1 MSPANRCAN
10 GARSRR
16 HLHEIAIGLV
26 LLDVARVIHVPL
38 DSRSRIMSPGL
49 DTTPRGVRHPG
60 RAGFHSVVTDH
71 GMRRQAIGQ
80 IGDRLD
86 LQERWLESSWRSRL
100 PPVERRCEG
109 RPI

>member
-1 MSPANRCAN
+1 
-10 GARSRR
+10 
-16 HLHEIAIGLV
+16 
-26 LLDVARVIHVPL
+26 
-38 DSRSRIMSPGL
+38 
-49 DTTPRGVRHPG
+49 
-60 RAGFHSVVTDH
+60 
-71 GMRRQAIGQ
+71 MRRQAIGQ